1 MNYELALKLKEAGFP
16 QFTFDTLNPYQGNIY
31 FPTGQCLRYGDP
43 NTNLLIKMGIENGED
58 PKKDL
63 VYAPTL
69 SELIEACPKK
79 ILNKDTED
87 TKYSYFCLEIDTD
100 DAHYEPEK
108 ETWVAGYNTPI
119 DYEGNF
125 ITMSNKGSTPEEAV
139 ARLWLELN
147 KK

>member
-1 MNYELALKLKEAGFP
+1 MNYELAKQLKEAGFP
-16 QFTFDTLNPYQGNIY
+16 QKTLNTGVTVINKDNVISVITETNPEIISCLGNFGWI
-31 FPTGQCLRYGDP
+31 
-43 NTNLLIKMGIENGED
+43 
-58 PKKDL
+58 
-63 VYAPTL
+63 YAPTL

-100 DAHYEPEK
+100 DSRDEPEK
-108 ETWVAGYNTPI
+108 EIWVAGYNTPI

-125 ITMSNKGSTPEEAV
+125 ITMSNNGSTPEEAV